1 MAGVTVSISGTSV
14 QVLEGSF
21 EIDDQINAVSTCMF
35 TVRDDTGLAMYV
47 KGQPV
52 SVTDSV
58 KGVLFTGYIAT
69 VDRENKRPN
78 ALIFSKI
85 ACTDQHQLAANRT
98 YSGPEYMNEY
108 AGVIACDQLN
118 TLAPEGITAQ
128 YASKRE
134 TTQTQFATG
143 TLSNTLA
150 TDNVGTGD
158 LELALAGS
166 TYTKTESTA
175 TDFNAG
181 TLTNV
186 SGTSAGLTMSSSS
199 VLKYTG
205 NASPNIGGNLYA
217 YTEFNS
223 TNASIGSNYTFSYD
237 IFIAS
242 SSPAI
247 SG

>member
-85 ACTDQHQLAANRT
+85 DCTDQHQLAANRT

-108 AGVIACDQLN
+108 DGVIVCDQLN
-118 TLAPEGITAQ
+118 TLAAEALTAH
-128 YASKRE
+128 S
-134 TTQTQFATG
+134 
-143 TLSNTLA
+143 
-150 TDNVGTGD
+150 
-158 LELALAGS
+158 
-166 TYTKTESTA
+166 
-175 TDFNAG
+175 
-181 TLTNV
+181 
-186 SGTSAGLTMSSSS
+186 
-199 VLKYTG
+199 
-205 NASPNIGGNLYA
+205 
-217 YTEFNS
+217 
-223 TNASIGSNYTFSYD
+223 
-237 IFIAS
+237 
-242 SSPAI
+242 
-247 SG
+247 